1 MNLFFLQH
9 QQNDQKDE
17 TEIHTLIPLHEQT
30 HNITDGGEF
39 LDDAL
44 RMKEQPFILMRGE
57 ESIAPGGPD
66 GLL

>member
-1 MNLFFLQH
+1 MNLFFI
-9 QQNDQKDE
+9 QNPQKDQKDE
-17 TEIHTLIPLHEQT
+17 TVMHTLVPLSDEQ
-30 HNITDGGEF
+30 HNVTDGAEF

-44 RMKEQPFILMRGE
+44 RMKEQPFILMRAE

>member
-1 MNLFFLQH
+1 MNLFFI
-9 QQNDQKDE
+9 QNSQKDHKEE
-17 TEIHTLIPLHEQT
+17 TAMHTLVPLIEEQ
-30 HNITDGGEF
+30 HNITDGAEF

-44 RMKEQPFILMRGE
+44 RMKEQPFIQMRAE